1 MVSSDYFPDILLSSP
16 AEHTS
21 GSPYQ
26 KLNPHK
32 AGSLPR
38 PRNAQVCPDLF
49 LYSNGSSPPGYHRH
63 TIHFQVTRRVPT
75 HDS

>member
-38 PRNAQVCPDLF
+38 PRNAQVCPENAILWQQ
-49 LYSNGSSPPGYHRH
+49 LQALRKTNINWAAIS
-63 TIHFQVTRRVPT
+63 
-75 HDS
+75 